1 MFSPHEQRK
10 IKAAK
15 ARKKKLENLER
26 QKCLKKNYMNGEIMK
41 IFEFLWEFWQ
51 NGIKFLRKDLVLY
64 MGMVK
69 SLI

>member
-51 NGIKFLRKDLVLY
+51 NGIKFL
-64 MGMVK
+64 
-69 SLI
+69 